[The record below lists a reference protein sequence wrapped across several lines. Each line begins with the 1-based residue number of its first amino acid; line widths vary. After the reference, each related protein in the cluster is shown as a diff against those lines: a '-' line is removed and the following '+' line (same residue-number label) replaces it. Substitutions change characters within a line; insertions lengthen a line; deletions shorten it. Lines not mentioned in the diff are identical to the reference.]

1 MRNLIAV
8 VNGIRVR
15 PGVDGYLIWTT
26 RRPPGWA
33 TSRPGRPVG
42 WTTCGRRRQT
52 YGDRRVIANSFSIIC
67 ACAIAA
73 RDRADN
79 CLHRTNVL
87 DRACAAV
94 AIDVREL
101 ARTREDRTDED
112 GAARG
117 VVGGIVIE
125 DGQVPGNH
133 GIRVDGECVIS
144 GVDAGASLS
153 ADRVGEGRH
162 GRQDGGGH
170 GSGRGVGRG
179 AEAHDDPESH
189 SLLFLTFLGCS
200 IFRCFY
206 CYMIIALLL
215 YLRCVFF
222 MYGPSF
228 VSNSGAARVGTGEL
242 SLSGRRQV

>member
-1 MRNLIAV
+1 M
-8 VNGIRVR
+8 
-15 PGVDGYLIWTT
+15 
-26 RRPPGWA
+26 
-33 TSRPGRPVG
+33 
-42 WTTCGRRRQT
+42 
-52 YGDRRVIANSFSIIC
+52 FSIIC

-79 CLHRTNVL
+79 CLHRTIVL

-94 AIDVREL
+94 AIDVRDAAL
-101 ARTREDRTDED
+101 TREDRTDED

-133 GIRVDGECVIS
+133 GIRVDGECVFS
-144 GVDAGASLS
+144 GVDAGASSS

-170 GSGRGVGRG
+170 GSGRGVRRG

-228 VSNSGAARVGTGEL
+228 VSNSGRRESEPASSLFQVGVKFDFSSDLLHVLTYIILHTRTFWG
-242 SLSGRRQV
+242 GIPRAPPTQRTQK

>member
-1 MRNLIAV
+1 V
-8 VNGIRVR
+8 
-15 PGVDGYLIWTT
+15 
-26 RRPPGWA
+26 
-33 TSRPGRPVG
+33 
-42 WTTCGRRRQT
+42 
-52 YGDRRVIANSFSIIC
+52 
-67 ACAIAA
+67 A
-73 RDRADN
+73 RDRPDEGIP
-79 CLHRTNVL
+79 RTIVHNS
-87 DRACAAV
+87 ACAAV
-94 AIDVREL
+94 AIDVRDAAL
-101 ARTREDRTDED
+101 TREDRTDED

-125 DGQVPGNH
+125 DGQVPGTL
-133 GIRVDGECVIS
+133 GIRVDGECVFP
-144 GVDAGASLS
+144 GVDAGASSS